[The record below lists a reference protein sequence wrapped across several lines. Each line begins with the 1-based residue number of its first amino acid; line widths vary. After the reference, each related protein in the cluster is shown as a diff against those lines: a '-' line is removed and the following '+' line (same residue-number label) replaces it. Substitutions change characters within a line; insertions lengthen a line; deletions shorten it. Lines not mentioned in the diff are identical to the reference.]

1 LALSTGCEGKAAAG
15 NRFRIFGRGPAR
27 KGWHSNRAS
36 ARFFFSPA
44 RLDKSVYGLGLL
56 AGYPFLTMYEIQG

>member
-36 ARFFFSPA
+36 ARFFLVRRVSTNPYT
-44 RLDKSVYGLGLL
+44 D
-56 AGYPFLTMYEIQG
+56 